1 MLPFKG
7 IKSEQMISDEEIQS
21 AILHQLFR
29 KQKWMANHIG
39 YDKIKK
45 WVVAGL
51 RGKNGKETDRSLK
64 QMIKERLI
72 IPKPTN
78 YGLQISLNIEFR
90 EEIMRRIKKFY
101 EINL

>member
-1 MLPFKG
+1 MN
-7 IKSEQMISDEEIQS
+7 QDEEIQS

-29 KQKWMANHIG
+29 KQKWMANHIA

-51 RGKNGKETDRSLK
+51 RGKNGKETDRNLK
-64 QMIKERLI
+64 QLIKEGLI
-72 IPKPTN
+72 ISKSTN

-90 EEIMRRIKKFY
+90 EEIMVRIKKCY
-101 EINL
+101 ELSHYD

>member
-1 MLPFKG
+1 MFPSKG
-7 IKSEQMISDEEIQS
+7 IVSELMTWGDEIQS

-29 KQKWMANHIG
+29 KQKWMANHIA
-39 YDKIKK
+39 YDKVKK

-51 RGKNGKETDRSLK
+51 KGKNGKETDKSMKHLV
-64 QMIKERLI
+64 KEGLV

-90 EEIMRRIKKFY
+90 EEIMKRIKKFY
-101 EINL
+101 EI

>member
-1 MLPFKG
+1 MTWDDK
-7 IKSEQMISDEEIQS
+7 IQS

-29 KQKWMANHIG
+29 KQKWMANHIA
-39 YDKIKK
+39 YDKVKK

-51 RGKNGKETDRSLK
+51 KGKNGKETDKNMKQLVKESLV
-64 QMIKERLI
+64 

-90 EEIMRRIKKFY
+90 EEIMKRIKKFY
-101 EINL
+101 EI

>member
-1 MLPFKG
+1 MTSKG
-7 IKSEQMISDEEIQS
+7 IKSELMDSDEEIQS

-51 RGKNGKETDRSLK
+51 KGKNGKETDMNLK
-64 QMIKERLI
+64 QMIKEGLI

-78 YGLQISLNIEFR
+78 YGLQISLDIKHR
-90 EEIMRRIKKFY
+90 EKIMRKIRKFY
-101 EINL
+101 EPRF